1 MIPPELA
8 TLRDV
13 LRWTVSRF
21 SEAQL
26 CFGHGTQNAFDEA
39 IWLILHVLH
48 LPHERLE
55 AFLDA
60 RLTAAEKEAIAGL
73 VARRIGERVPAAYLT
88 HEAWLGDYRFHVDE
102 RVIVPRS
109 HIAGLLMEEAFSP
122 WCDAAAVTDAL
133 DLCTG
138 SGCLAV
144 LLALT
149 FPEAHVDAADL
160 SADALDVARR
170 NVEAYGLTRRITL
183 LQSDLFAALVVER
196 RYDLLVCNPPYVTD
210 EAMRALPAEYR
221 HEPALALA
229 GGADGLDVVRRLL
242 AAAPRHLKP
251 GGIMVVEVGDGRAA
265 VERAFPQIEFVWLGG
280 YDDGNGVFLVRRENL
295 V

>member
-1 MIPPELA
+1 MIPPELT

-21 SEAQL
+21 NEAQL
-26 CFGHGTQNAFDEA
+26 CFGHGTQDAFDEA
-39 IWLILHVLH
+39 VWLSLHVLH

-55 AFLDA
+55 TFLDA
-60 RLTAAEKEAIAGL
+60 RLSAAEKEAIAGL
-73 VARRIGERVPAAYLT
+73 VARRIGERVPTAYLT
-88 HEAWLGDYRFHVDE
+88 HEAWLGDYRFYVDE

-109 HIAGLLMEEAFSP
+109 HIAGLLMEEALSP
-122 WCDAAAVTDAL
+122 WLDAAAVADAL

-149 FPEAHVDAADL
+149 FSTARIDAADL
-160 SADALDVARR
+160 SADALAVARR
-170 NVEAYGLTRRITL
+170 NVADYGLAGRIRL
-183 LQSDLFAALVVER
+183 IQSDLFAALSGR
-196 RYDLLVCNPPYVTD
+196 RYDLIVCNPPYVTD

-242 AAAPRHLKP
+242 AEAPPFLKP
-251 GGIMVVEVGDGRAA
+251 DGIMVVEVGDGRAA
-265 VERAFPQIEFVWLGG
+265 IERAFAGLELVWLDTD
-280 YDDGNGVFLVRRENL
+280 DDGNGVFLIERKRL
-295 V
+295 G

>member
-21 SEAQL
+21 NEAQL

-39 IWLILHVLH
+39 VWLSLHVLH

-55 AFLDA
+55 TFLDA
-60 RLTAAEKEAIAGL
+60 RLTAAEKEAIAAL
-73 VARRIGERVPAAYLT
+73 VARRIDERVPAAYLT

-109 HIAGLLMEEAFSP
+109 HIAGLLMEEALAP
-122 WCDAAAVTDAL
+122 WLDAGAVADAL

-149 FPEAHVDAADL
+149 FPEAHIDAADL
-160 SADALDVARR
+160 SADALEVARR
-170 NVEAYGLTRRITL
+170 NVADYGLARRIGL
-183 LQSDLFAALVVER
+183 VQSDLFAALAGR
-196 RYDLLVCNPPYVTD
+196 RYDLIVCNPPYVTD

-242 AAAPRHLKP
+242 AEAPRHLKA

-280 YDDGNGVFLVRRENL
+280 YDDGNGVFLVRRESL

>member
-21 SEAQL
+21 NEAQL

-39 IWLILHVLH
+39 VWLSLHVLH

-55 AFLDA
+55 TFLDA
-60 RLTAAEKEAIAGL
+60 RLTAAEKEKIAGL

-109 HIAGLLMEEAFSP
+109 HIAGLLMEEALAT
-122 WCDAAAVTDAL
+122 WLDAATVTDAL

-149 FPEAHVDAADL
+149 FPAAHVDAADL
-160 SADALDVARR
+160 SADALEVARR
-170 NVEAYGLTRRITL
+170 NVADYGLARRITL
-183 LQSDLFAALVVER
+183 AHSDLFAALAGR
-196 RYDLLVCNPPYVTD
+196 SYDLIVCNPPYVTD

-242 AAAPRHLKP
+242 AEAPRHLKP

-295 V
+295 A

>member
-21 SEAQL
+21 NEAQL
-26 CFGHGTQNAFDEA
+26 CFGHGTQNAYDEA
-39 IWLILHVLH
+39 VWLSLHVLH

-55 AFLDA
+55 TFLDA
-60 RLTAAEKEAIAGL
+60 RLTAAEKTAIAGL

-109 HIAGLLMEEAFSP
+109 HIAGLLMEEALAP
-122 WCDAAAVTDAL
+122 WLDAAAVTDAL

-149 FPEAHVDAADL
+149 FPAAQVDAADL
-160 SADALDVARR
+160 SAAALEVAHR
-170 NVEAYGLTRRITL
+170 NVTDYGLARRITL
-183 LQSDLFAALVVER
+183 VHSDLFAALAGR
-196 RYDLLVCNPPYVTD
+196 RYDLIVCNPPYVTD

-242 AAAPRHLKP
+242 AEAPRHLKP

-280 YDDGNGVFLVRRENL
+280 CDDGDGVFLLRQESL
-295 V
+295 S

>member
-1 MIPPELA
+1 MMPDELL

-21 SEAQL
+21 NEARL

-39 IWLILHVLH
+39 VWLCLHVLH
-48 LPHERLE
+48 LPHEHLE

-60 RLTAAEKEAIAGL
+60 RLSGAEKRAIAAL
-73 VARRIGERVPAAYLT
+73 VERRIEARIPLAYLT
-88 HEAWLGDYRFHVDE
+88 HEAWLGEHRFYVDP

-109 HIAGLLMEEAFSP
+109 HIAGLLREDALAP
-122 WCDAAAVTDAL
+122 WLDAAAVADAL

-149 FPEAHVDAADL
+149 FPAAHVDAADL
-160 SADALDVARR
+160 SADALAVARR
-170 NVEAYGLTRRITL
+170 NVEDYGLARRITL
-183 LQSDLFAALVVER
+183 VHSDLFAALAGR
-196 RYDLLVCNPPYVTD
+196 RYDLIVCNPPYVTD

-242 AAAPRHLKP
+242 AEAPRHLKP

-280 YDDGNGVFLVRRENL
+280 YDDGDGVFLVRRENL